1 MKIGSVIIII
11 GIIMFG
17 AGLLLFYSI
26 ESGQTDQNL
35 RILKNTGT
43 FVGLSGVGFIMAGIL
58 SYLINK
64 NESAV
69 ENLET

>member
-1 MKIGSVIIII
+1 MKIGSAIITI

-17 AGLLLFYSI
+17 AGLLLFYLI
-26 ESGQTDQNL
+26 EPGQTDQGL

-43 FVGLSGVGFIMAGIL
+43 FVGLSGIGFIMAGIL

-64 NESAV
+64 NDPVIEDIG
-69 ENLET
+69 N